1 MSNSA
6 GVKGVTE
13 RKISLDI
20 KVNVVCIGQLQSP
33 ITRVTVP
40 ATTYIYRYNEWK
52 GRGGSVMVFNA
63 TFNNISVISWRS
75 VLLVDESTDLPQV
88 TDKLYH
94 IMLNR
99 VHLSWIRTH
108 NVIGD
113 RH

>member
-20 KVNVVCIGQLQSP
+20 KVNIVCIGQLQSP

-52 GRGGSVMVFNA
+52 GRGVVLWCLTPLSTIFQLYRGGQFYWWMKAS
-63 TFNNISVISWRS
+63 TFRKSLTNFI
-75 VLLVDESTDLPQV
+75 T
-88 TDKLYH
+88 
-94 IMLNR
+94 
-99 VHLSWIRTH
+99 
-108 NVIGD
+108 
-113 RH
+113 